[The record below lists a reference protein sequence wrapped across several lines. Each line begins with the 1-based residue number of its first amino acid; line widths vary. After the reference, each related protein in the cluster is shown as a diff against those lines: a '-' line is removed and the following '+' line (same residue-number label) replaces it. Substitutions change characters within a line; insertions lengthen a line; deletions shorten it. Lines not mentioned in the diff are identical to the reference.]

1 VSFSGVRVARSL
13 VFCVIFCRSLFVLFL
28 FVHWV
33 VCPLIYGS
41 WLQFCPLSCLSFDL
55 RILITILSIELSV
68 LWFTDPDYNF
78 VIFKLFFQI
87 SSLETMLGQY
97 EFQVHTSDYV
107 LISSLETMLGQYEF
121 QVHTSDYVLISSLE
135 TMLWI
140 SDKQE
145 RLSNN
150 WFCLICL

>member
-1 VSFSGVRVARSL
+1 MSFSGVRVARSL

-55 RILITILSIELSV
+55 RILITILSIEFSVLWFTDPDYNFVHWVVCPLIYGSWLQFCPLSCLSFDLRILITILSIELSV

-78 VIFKLFFQI
+78 VHWVVCPLIYGSWLQFCYLQ
-87 SSLETMLGQY
+87 T
-97 EFQVHTSDYV
+97 V
-107 LISSLETMLGQYEF
+107 LPDNF
-121 QVHTSDYVLISSLE
+121 VL
-135 TMLWI
+135 W
-140 SDKQE
+140 
-145 RLSNN
+145 
-150 WFCLICL
+150 